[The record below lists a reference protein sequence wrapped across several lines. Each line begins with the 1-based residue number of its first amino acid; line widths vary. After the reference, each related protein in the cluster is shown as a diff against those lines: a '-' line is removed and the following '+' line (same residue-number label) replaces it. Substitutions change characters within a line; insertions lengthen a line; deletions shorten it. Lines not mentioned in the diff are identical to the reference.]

1 MYCKNCHREIIDGA
15 TFCTYCGTHQ
25 NEVIQQEQQP
35 VQQEWTQTTQQGQPN
50 TTGGFDLSSTLL
62 LAYIIISIMTSL
74 IATIITKNVYGWY
87 DGGWYII
94 CQILWIISNLS
105 LILVPLAIKNKTLKI
120 IALVLSVPFILY
132 WVIYHLTEI
141 IRVL

>member
-1 MYCKNCHREIIDGA
+1 
-15 TFCTYCGTHQ
+15 
-25 NEVIQQEQQP
+25 
-35 VQQEWTQTTQQGQPN
+35 
-50 TTGGFDLSSTLL
+50 
-62 LAYIIISIMTSL
+62 MTSL